1 MGIPFGAS
9 INLNNFQIQNFVA
22 HATGSPPVSP
32 LSGMLWFN
40 TTANTLNVF
49 NSGAWQGLGLPSG
62 TSGQTLRH
70 NGTAWVANSALF
82 NDGTNI
88 GIGTVLPL
96 ARLDVNGTGRF
107 NELWINNPAQTAR
120 YIIAPSAIT
129 ANRVIS
135 LPLSIQDDT
144 FVLQNHSQILTN
156 KTIDLANN
164 TVIGLPQ
171 TNPTVNRLPKLIS
184 ANNYGDSTIS
194 EVNGNVIMVK
204 DAHLAGA
211 QDAHLELQAPMGTAT
226 GEISLRFHQASRWW
240 SQIRARSDGFRFT
253 QGSNDALVP
262 INASTVNATTVN
274 ATNGVFSG
282 LIRADNYQTRNYNY
296 RYGSMIINTN
306 NYLFTITTVG
316 NGDSDYARVKY
327 YDGGL
332 GLYREIQIVIRN
344 NSDVNQVFVYPLN
357 SSGGGISNVQIRYM
371 NRVND
376 NKITDFYITA
386 ITTMFFNQMVEVF
399 GERIRRDLTNAENS
413 SLISVGLDNNIHTSV
428 IGNVGIRTPNPL
440 FPLDVGGAARVNE
453 LRINNPLQSFQYII
467 TPSAISANRTINLPL
482 ITADDTFMLLNAVQ
496 NVVGQKN
503 FSNGAL
509 RVNNPANTFNYR
521 FVGGA
526 IIADRQIT
534 LPLLTE
540 NDTFV
545 FANTPQTLTGK
556 TINIS
561 NNNIIG
567 VIRGSGAANRIPK
580 FIAND
585 TVGLSDIY
593 EIGGLTGF
601 GVPSPQQKIHVE
613 GNIRI
618 SGVGRGI
625 IFSDG
630 TTLTSALSNVGI
642 TGIFQMPAF
651 VQGTFYM
658 NNLHN
663 NILGLTS
670 FPIIANT
677 VYLMPFVVAGNRN
690 LSIDQ
695 IGINVEVAAT
705 AGTFSA
711 VIGIYN
717 DGGIGVP
724 NQLVNQVTVTGLNS
738 TGSKVSAITQTFE
751 AGILYFLAIHSGCN
765 CTIRAL
771 TANSQLSMGL
781 SGSNDTIALNRID
794 RVLTWGTALPIAWN
808 FNAAERNTN
817 SALQVIFRAA
827 PTTAP
832 ATPTGL
838 SVTQNTGFDVS
849 ATWNTVP
856 LATTYVLEHRINGG
870 AITQVETSANSWWN
884 NPPYVAGQLVEVR
897 VAARNNIGISAFTA
911 WATVTIVGAPDVPTG
926 LAVIETGGGL
936 IQATW
941 NASLHATSY
950 VVESNSTTFGTR
962 YTEVSTTSWGGD
974 GVYNIGDNV
983 TVRVAARNNR
993 GDSAFST
1000 PVGVIITG
1008 ESQAPV

>member
-70 NGTAWVANSALF
+70 NGTAWVANSLLF
-82 NDGTNI
+82 NDGVNV
-88 GIGTVLPL
+88 GIGTTVPNGALEIAGNAAGGATKLILSTSDSVNANSAILWRNNLNATKSAIGSNFHIGDANGNLEFMTNGTNSAMVINSTGNVGIGRSFPL
-96 ARLDVNGTGRF
+96 ARLDVNGAGRF

-129 ANRVIS
+129 ANRIVH
-135 LPLSIQDDT
+135 LPLLTGDDV
-144 FVLQNHSQILTN
+144 FLMQ
-156 KTIDLANN
+156 
-164 TVIGLPQ
+164 
-171 TNPTVNRLPKLIS
+171 
-184 ANNYGDSTIS
+184 
-194 EVNGNVIMVK
+194 
-204 DAHLAGA
+204 GA
-211 QDAHLELQAPMGTAT
+211 E
-226 GEISLRFHQASRWW
+226 
-240 SQIRARSDGFRFT
+240 
-253 QGSNDALVP
+253 
-262 INASTVNATTVN
+262 
-274 ATNGVFSG
+274 
-282 LIRADNYQTRNYNY
+282 
-296 RYGSMIINTN
+296 
-306 NYLFTITTVG
+306 
-316 NGDSDYARVKY
+316 
-327 YDGGL
+327 
-332 GLYREIQIVIRN
+332 QIVTGRK
-344 NSDVNQVFVYPLN
+344 V
-357 SSGGGISNVQIRYM
+357 
-371 NRVND
+371 
-376 NKITDFYITA
+376 
-386 ITTMFFNQMVEVF
+386 
-399 GERIRRDLTNAENS
+399 
-413 SLISVGLDNNIHTSV
+413 
-428 IGNVGIRTPNPL
+428 
-440 FPLDVGGAARVNE
+440 
-453 LRINNPLQSFQYII
+453 
-467 TPSAISANRTINLPL
+467 
-482 ITADDTFMLLNAVQ
+482 
-496 NVVGQKN
+496 
-503 FSNGAL
+503 FSNGVIH
-509 RVNNPANTFNYR
+509 VNNPFTTFNYQLHTS
-521 FVGGA
+521 A
-526 IIADRQIT
+526 ITADRQIT
-534 LPLLTE
+534 LPLLTG

-556 TINIS
+556 TINVS

-567 VIRGSGAANRIPK
+567 VIRGSGAVNRIPK

-593 EIGGLTGF
+593 EAGGLTGF

-738 TGSKVSAITQTFE
+738 TGSKVLAITQTFE

-781 SGSNDTIALNRID
+781 MGSNDTIALNRID
-794 RVLTWGTALPIAWN
+794 RALTWGTALPIAWN

-849 ATWNTVP
+849 AIWNTVP
-856 LATTYVLEHRINGG
+856 LASTYVLEHRINGG
-870 AITQVETSANSWWN
+870 AITQVETTSNNWWN

-911 WATVTIVGAPDVPTG
+911 WAGVTIVGAPDVPTG
-926 LAVIETGGGL
+926 LAVIETGGGF

-941 NASLHATSY
+941 NASLHATIY

-962 YTEVSTTSWGGD
+962 TTEVSTTSWGGD
-974 GVYNIGDNV
+974 GMYNIGDHV
-983 TVRVAARNNR
+983 SVRVAAINSR
-993 GDSAFST
+993 GTSIYST
-1000 PVGVIITG
+1000 WVGVIITG
-1008 ESQAPV
+1008 